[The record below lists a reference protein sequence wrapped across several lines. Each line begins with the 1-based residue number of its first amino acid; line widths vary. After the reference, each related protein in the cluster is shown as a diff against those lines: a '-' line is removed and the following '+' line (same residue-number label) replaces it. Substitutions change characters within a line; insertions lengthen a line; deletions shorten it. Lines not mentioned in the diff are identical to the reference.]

1 MVMFVK
7 AARERWEIKPK
18 FADCQAEVDE
28 RGPDVC
34 FQVFVA
40 EASSAVLSPDFVIR
54 FPINDVALI

>member
-7 AARERWEIKPK
+7 AAQERWESKPK

-28 RGPDVC
+28 RSPDVC

-40 EASSAVLSPDFVIR
+40 EASPAVLSANFVIR
-54 FPINDVALI
+54 FPISDAALI